1 MSCDPISSDNEEK
14 EGDNISGNSLI
25 NLNTLTTNTEI
36 FLVLQQ
42 FSQEKALQMKLE
54 EERYQ

>member
-42 FSQEKALQMKLE
+42 FSQEKALQMKSE